1 MSKIDDILETF
12 ESAELHNSS
21 ELMSS
26 AIYSKIQKTKQR
38 KNNLLSFGMLSLI
51 IVVLNVAV
59 YNSVSKNE
67 SSLSK
72 NYSKE
77 EVFKDISSELLVN
90 SSQQK

>member
-12 ESAELHNSS
+12 ESAELHNRS
-21 ELMSS
+21 ELMSN

>member
-67 SSLSK
+67 SSIGK